1 MHRVPFEWVLFE
13 VPTIPMMSD
22 YEEDLDDFPV
32 ENRDRAA
39 ESLIGAYRAESTDY
53 WTARI
58 GITTKIPPLLDEPT
72 SFPSTMSLLMIGF
85 ILLCLK
91 QEEEDQH

>member
-39 ESLIGAYRAESTDY
+39 ESLIGAYRAGVD
-53 WTARI
+53 R
-58 GITTKIPPLLDEPT
+58 
-72 SFPSTMSLLMIGF
+72 LMDT
-85 ILLCLK
+85 C
-91 QEEEDQH
+91 

>member
-39 ESLIGAYRAESTDY
+39 ESLIGAYRAESTDE
-53 WTARI
+53 WTPAS
-58 GITTKIPPLLDEPT
+58 GITTKNQPLFMSQRLG
-72 SFPSTMSLLMIGF
+72 SSMMSL
-85 ILLCLK
+85 
-91 QEEEDQH
+91 